1 MRLTGLAVLYTAVA
15 GFEGERGWSREWNRG
30 EMRERSGRGEG
41 ESERWRNK
49 EIEREERDR
58 KRIKQGSVLLLSVPQ
73 LLIFNGTYA

>member
-15 GFEGERGWSREWNRG
+15 GFEGERGWRSREWNRG

-49 EIEREERDR
+49 EIERDR
-58 KRIKQGSVLLLSVPQ
+58 KIIKQGSVLLLSVPQ